1 MTATTEMTYE
11 ELRCALEIATE
22 NRRVL
27 AQAVLDMETLAN
39 DEEVGHA
46 EWMAAYNRML
56 SLAQEL
62 VK

>member
-1 MTATTEMTYE
+1 MTKTTEMTYE
-11 ELRCALEIATE
+11 ELRCALEVATE

-27 AQAVLDMETLAN
+27 AQAVLDENEAF
-39 DEEVGHA
+39 
-46 EWMAAYNRML
+46 YNERASDQERQDKYDRML

>member
-1 MTATTEMTYE
+1 MSDMTYG
-11 ELRCALEIATE
+11 ELRCALEVATE

-27 AQAVLDMETLAN
+27 AQAVLDCERLIFGY
-39 DEEVGHA
+39 DH
-46 EWMAAYNRML
+46 AAYDEAHLRML

>member
-1 MTATTEMTYE
+1 MTEMTYE
-11 ELRCALEIATE
+11 ELRCALEVATE

-27 AQAVLDMETLAN
+27 AQAVLDWNEAFCSDDSEADN
-39 DEEVGHA
+39 KED
-46 EWMAAYNRML
+46 RMI

>member
-1 MTATTEMTYE
+1 MTDMTYE
-11 ELRCALEIATE
+11 ELRCALEVATE

-27 AQAVLDMETLAN
+27 AQAVLDFCEETEDVIVEIDDPMRAQSM
-39 DEEVGHA
+39 HS
-46 EWMAAYNRML
+46 RML

>member
-1 MTATTEMTYE
+1 MTDMTYE

-27 AQAVLDMETLAN
+27 AQAVLDWGKAEDAFVIMEKM
-39 DEEVGHA
+39 D
-46 EWMAAYNRML
+46 RML
-56 SLAQEL
+56 SLAEEM

>member
-1 MTATTEMTYE
+1 MNTEMTRE
-11 ELRCALEIATE
+11 ELEAALYIATE

-27 AQAVLDMETLAN
+27 AQAVLDFASIPLDDV
-39 DEEVGHA
+39 DE
-46 EWMAAYNRML
+46 AYDRML